1 MNVLLVAEAVVFFV
15 WGYLAGASR
24 AEGWSGSVNAI
35 SYNWALQTLA
45 VVLGG
50 ACAWF
55 WAVGNPERAE
65 LTTWNTH
72 QVWKLYRANWQGMVG
87 LGILVVFMFMA
98 LLAPFLADHALLD
111 PNAQI
116 RDPATG
122 ELFGPYHPPTAI
134 YYNWF
139 GTDQVGQ
146 SVLAQFIWSSRISLM
161 VGLLAA
167 FMSTVLGAGIGI
179 AAGFYGGWQ
188 GEGWMRL
195 TDAFLVI
202 PWLPLAMVLAAAWGQ
217 NYWMIILII
226 GITSWPGTARVIRS
240 DTLRVRELSFIE
252 RARAI
257 GSSNGHIMTKHVL
270 PNVMPLIFA
279 NLVLVVAIAILS
291 ETTLS
296 FLGLGDPLNFS
307 WGTMLH
313 YAWVNGAAGLPA
325 WWYLLPPG
333 IAIILVVLAFT
344 FIGTAYDEVL
354 DPKLRKR
361 EDSSGESRFTAR
373 GEPSVA
379 VAGGAGLGGGAGI
392 FTPGQQTDDAM
403 PDFNKPAAAPW
414 PAGGR
419 RLGRRPHRRRR
430 EGGRVMAHRRQ
441 DQALEKKAVERI
453 EHEGLLEVRN
463 LTTHFKLGVGDVK
476 AVQDVSFT
484 VEPGESLGLAGESG
498 CGKTTAA
505 LSLLKL
511 LPENGRIV
519 SGDVLFDGRNLAK
532 RTEYGMS
539 KIRWKEISIIF
550 QGAMNALN
558 PVSETGKQIAE
569 PIQLHEGLARSR
581 RWCARASSSTSSAST
596 PSG

>member
-1 MNVLLVAEAVVFFV
+1 MTPRRFRNWILFWTPVTWLVLELIMYPKDVPISAGPSAIIKGFFSASIASYPAWGLVLCAVAAAAIGVLGLVRKSKARNLDVVLLVIAAVFGV
-15 WGYLAGASR
+15 WAVLAGR
-24 AEGWSGSVNAI
+24 TDTGWTASVNEI
-35 SYNWALQTLA
+35 SYSWAFQT
-45 VVLGG
+45 VIVILGG
-50 ACAWF
+50 AAVWF
-55 WAVGNPERAE
+55 WAASNPERAE

-72 QVWKLYRANWQGMVG
+72 QVWRLYRGNWQGMVG
-87 LGILVVFMFMA
+87 LGILVVFVLMA

-116 RDPATG
+116 KDPATG
-122 ELFGPYHPPTAI
+122 QLYGPYHPPTVY

-146 SVLAQFIWSSRISLM
+146 SVLVQFIWSSRISLM

-179 AAGFYGGWQ
+179 GAGFYGGWQ
-188 GEGWMRL
+188 SETLMRL

-217 NYWMIILII
+217 NYWMIIVII

-240 DTLRVRELSFIE
+240 DTLSKREMQFIE

-257 GSSNGHIMTKHVL
+257 GSSNGHIMSKHIL

-361 EDSSGESRFTAR
+361 EDSTGESRFTMR
-373 GEPSVA
+373 QEPQVA
-379 VAGGAGLGGGAGI
+379 VAG
-392 FTPGQQTDDAM
+392 
-403 PDFNKPAAAPW
+403 
-414 PAGGR
+414 
-419 RLGRRPHRRRR
+419 RRRR
-430 EGGRVMAHRRQ
+430 RRRRRPVHAGPADRRRHAGLRPAGRRHHQ
-441 DQALEKKAVERI
+441 
-453 EHEGLLEVRN
+453 
-463 LTTHFKLGVGDVK
+463 
-476 AVQDVSFT
+476 
-484 VEPGESLGLAGESG
+484 P
-498 CGKTTAA
+498 
-505 LSLLKL
+505 
-511 LPENGRIV
+511 P
-519 SGDVLFDGRNLAK
+519 
-532 RTEYGMS
+532 
-539 KIRWKEISIIF
+539 
-550 QGAMNALN
+550 
-558 PVSETGKQIAE
+558 
-569 PIQLHEGLARSR
+569 
-581 RWCARASSSTSSAST
+581 
-596 PSG
+596 